1 MQAIPIALLAAGAL
15 VKGVAGYQAG
25 QANKKIAGMN
35 ARTSLEEGN
44 AQAIRI
50 RDLARVQLGRQFGAQ
65 AESGFEVGKGSAID
79 SLVESQTNSEL
90 DAMDALRQSQSRA
103 NAYQNQGAQAAQEGK
118 FALLSGFVG
127 AASSVASGAQ
137 DYATA
142 KNGG

>member
-15 VKGVAGYQAG
+15 VKGIAGYQAG

-50 RDLARVQLGRQFGAQ
+50 RDLARVQLGKQIGAQ
-65 AESGFEVGKGSAID
+65 AESGFEVGTGSAID

-103 NAYQNQGAQAAQEGK
+103 NAYKFQGAQAAQEGK
-118 FALLSGFVG
+118 FALISGFVG

>member
-50 RDLARVQLGRQFGAQ
+50 RDLARVQLGRQIGAQ
-65 AESGFEVGKGSAID
+65 AESGFEVGTGRRSTAWSKARPIPNWM
-79 SLVESQTNSEL
+79 QWTRC
-90 DAMDALRQSQSRA
+90 ARRKSRA
-103 NAYQNQGAQAAQEGK
+103 NAYQFQGAQAAQEGK
-118 FALLSGFVG
+118 FALISGFVG